1 MLDVVDTVVI
11 STSSVKDAAVLYN
24 ICVNAKMEKLEAGI
38 VPSTEVEAVTLEA
51 ESDENVV
58 CFFSAWPNVK

>member
-1 MLDVVDTVVI
+1 MI
-11 STSSVKDAAVLYN
+11 SPSSVKDDAVLHN
-24 ICVNAKMEKLEAGI
+24 ICVNAKMEKLEASI
-38 VPSTEVEAVTLEA
+38 VLSTEVEPVTLEA